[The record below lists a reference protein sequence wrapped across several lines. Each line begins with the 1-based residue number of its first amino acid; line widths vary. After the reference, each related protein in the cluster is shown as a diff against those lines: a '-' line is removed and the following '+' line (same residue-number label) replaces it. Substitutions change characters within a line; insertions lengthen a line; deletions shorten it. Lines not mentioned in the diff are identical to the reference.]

1 MHSSAAD
8 PEIGTVNSL
17 GPRRDIPSSIA
28 NPVRPTE
35 FSLWVALPFVSLF
48 VLLAI
53 GLGIIFQKA
62 HANGTPKTIQ
72 LQRSYDLLKRDR
84 SALAIFEHHRTKHSR
99 KLHSHCYS
107 YID

>member
-17 GPRRDIPSSIA
+17 GPRRDSPSSIA
-28 NPVRPTE
+28 KPVRPTE

-48 VLLAI
+48 ALLAI

-62 HANGTPKTIQ
+62 QPNGMPRTIQ
-72 LQRSYDLLKRDR
+72 P
-84 SALAIFEHHRTKHSR
+84 SALV
-99 KLHSHCYS
+99 
-107 YID
+107 